1 MEVLIANNSAPVR
14 KNLKDVLGRLVVWII
29 GISFLTIFSAV
40 VLTRCALVI
49 SLIFHNRFAPP

>member
-1 MEVLIANNSAPVR
+1 MRVLIANNSVLVR

-29 GISFLTIFSAV
+29 GIFFLTILGAV
-40 VLTRCALVI
+40 VLTRCALVL